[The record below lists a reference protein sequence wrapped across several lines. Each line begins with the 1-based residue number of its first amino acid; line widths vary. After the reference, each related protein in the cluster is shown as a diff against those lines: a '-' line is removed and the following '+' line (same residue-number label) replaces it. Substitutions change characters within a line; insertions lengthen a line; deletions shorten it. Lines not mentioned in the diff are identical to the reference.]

1 MNDDLVKIGIVAAI
15 MGALLLGGLTLRYTT
30 AAPEVEDVTE
40 VTEESFLPL
49 PSLEMLGPVYSEKA
63 VFADCGIRASFE
75 PFYTSDGDVAS
86 KLAFWFHNGTDDVIA
101 VDWNRCSIQLPS
113 GDTVNVVYEE
123 QVGIFKTAL
132 APPTAVAPDSD
143 LFSTVY
149 PISEIIDWTADEW
162 SVTAGVLEQGPFKF
176 VLALETAEGLKYYP
190 FRFILR

>member
-15 MGALLLGGLTLRYTT
+15 MGALLLGGLALRYKT
-30 AAPEVEDVTE
+30 AAPEVEEATE
-40 VTEESFLPL
+40 VTESVLPP
-49 PSLEMLGPVYSEKA
+49 PSLEMLDPVYSEKA

-86 KLAFWFHNGTDDVIA
+86 KLAFWFHNGTDGVIA
-101 VDWNRCSIQLPS
+101 IDWNRCSIQLPS

>member
-1 MNDDLVKIGIVAAI
+1 VNDDLVKIGIVAAI
-15 MGALLLGGLTLRYTT
+15 MGALLLGGLALRYTT
-30 AAPEVEDVTE
+30 ATPEVEEVTE
-40 VTEESFLPL
+40 VAEESVLPL
-49 PSLEMLGPVYSEKA
+49 PSLEMLDPVYSEKA

-75 PFYTSDGDVAS
+75 PYYTSDGEVES

-123 QVGIFKTAL
+123 QVGIFKTTL

-149 PISEIIDWTADEW
+149 PISEIDWTADEW
-162 SVTAGVLEQGPFKF
+162 SVTSGVLEQGPFKF
-176 VLALETAEGLKYYP
+176 VLALETAQGLKYYP